1 MKYFTIMSV
10 IMSNIIM
17 SNIIMSNIIMTSIMT
32 TIMTTIMTSIMTNGV
47 NAFQGN
53 ATFYGMGG
61 AGIHGACEIDVR
73 DKTTIAINGA
83 QWDSGRVC
91 GRCVEITS
99 NQKGIGVS
107 PPPKNLKATIDNV
120 CSECPFGNLD
130 LGLNGDGIW
139 DIEWEF
145 VEC

>member
-1 MKYFTIMSV
+1 MLTMSFTTMLITML
-10 IMSNIIM
+10 I
-17 SNIIMSNIIMTSIMT
+17 
-32 TIMTTIMTSIMTNGV
+32 GAD
-47 NAFQGN
+47 AFKGK
-53 ATFYGMGG
+53 ATFYGLGG
-61 AGIHGACEIDVR
+61 AGTHGACEIDVR
-73 DKTTIAINGA
+73 GTTTIAINGA

-99 NQKGIGVS
+99 SQTGIGTL
-107 PPPKNLKATIDNV
+107 PPPKTLRATIDNL

-139 DIEWEF
+139 DIDWEF